1 MARRNRYRERGT
13 GSIYKKG
20 NHFYLKIRI
29 DDKAKTYILR
39 DQNDRPVTTR
49 LEAEK
54 AAALLRPVLR
64 AKQKEEIALHIAEA
78 RKIRKKAL
86 LDLDQI
92 WDTFLSESKNSEAAP
107 KTLSGYQSAL
117 QLFLD
122 WLSFNYPEIQ
132 KPEQITN
139 EIGNQYFH
147 DLWMKHKISAKTY
160 NIYRQALRLI
170 FKTIAEAAGLVCNPF
185 DEIAHKT
192 GIMESRNEF
201 TSDQVQ
207 AIFDGFQKGFY
218 YTSEQEGLGPGRKR
232 VRKLVTQEYHPLHKE
247 EMSVLLNLCCWTGCR
262 GQDGCLMKWENVDME
277 HHQITYVPQKTAR
290 KTAWR
295 SVTLPIHPNLLDALR
310 KAQAWRSG
318 NLPGEDYIIP
328 NVAHRYLRNPSG
340 IQKDVMKMIRCATGL
355 ETTGKKR
362 SEHRVRNP
370 NLYSLHSFRHTFVS
384 FCANAGVPLDVVASI
399 VGHGS
404 TAMTRHYAHI
414 SDEAKNKA
422 IGALPLLK
430 AEEEKGSDPVRET
443 LLHKLSGLPTK
454 ELEKLTQ
461 HLEVLST

>member
-39 DQNDRPVTTR
+39 DQNDRPVTAR

-92 WDTFLSESKNSEAAP
+92 WDTFLYESKNSEAAP

-160 NIYRQALRLI
+160 NIKCHPPCSPFFILNQHNI
-170 FKTIAEAAGLVCNPF
+170 FT
-185 DEIAHKT
+185 
-192 GIMESRNEF
+192 
-201 TSDQVQ
+201 
-207 AIFDGFQKGFY
+207 Y
-218 YTSEQEGLGPGRKR
+218 Y
-232 VRKLVTQEYHPLHKE
+232 
-247 EMSVLLNLCCWTGCR
+247 
-262 GQDGCLMKWENVDME
+262 
-277 HHQITYVPQKTAR
+277 
-290 KTAWR
+290 
-295 SVTLPIHPNLLDALR
+295 
-310 KAQAWRSG
+310 
-318 NLPGEDYIIP
+318 
-328 NVAHRYLRNPSG
+328 
-340 IQKDVMKMIRCATGL
+340 
-355 ETTGKKR
+355 
-362 SEHRVRNP
+362 
-370 NLYSLHSFRHTFVS
+370 
-384 FCANAGVPLDVVASI
+384 SI
-399 VGHGS
+399 N
-404 TAMTRHYAHI
+404 M
-414 SDEAKNKA
+414 NF
-422 IGALPLLK
+422 L
-430 AEEEKGSDPVRET
+430 
-443 LLHKLSGLPTK
+443 
-454 ELEKLTQ
+454 
-461 HLEVLST
+461 